1 MDIGT
6 EMLARYM
13 EFLASAEKW
22 FDGGFSKRMQ
32 ACMILDKVAGDMM
45 DGARNPKERDAIYS
59 VYESIK
65 RRTLDAGAKEAK
77 AG

>member
-1 MDIGT
+1 MDIGS

-22 FDGGFSKRMQ
+22 CDGGFSKRMQ

-45 DGARNPKERDAIYS
+45 DRAHNPKDRDAIYS
-59 VYESIK
+59 VYASIK
-65 RRTLDAGAKEAK
+65 RRTLAAGAKETRAD
-77 AG
+77 